1 MRDSGLAHFLAI
13 SGLHIGLVTSIV
25 FAVVR
30 LFLVLIP
37 GVLLRINYKKWF
49 AGAALVATFGYL
61 LISGGSLPTQRAFVM
76 GAFVLCVVM
85 LDREAISLSRVAFAA
100 LFVLCLRPE
109 SILSDKMSDVF

>member
-1 MRDSGLAHFLAI
+1 MHWDYI
-13 SGLHIGLVTSIV
+13 SLLFTDFISAWRTSIV
-25 FAVVR
+25 FAVR

-37 GVLLRINYKKWF
+37 GVLLRINNKKWF
-49 AGAALVATFGYL
+49 AGAALAATFGYL

-85 LDREAISLSRVAFAA
+85 LDREAISLSRIAFAA

-109 SILSDKMSDVF
+109 SILSDKFSDVF